1 MISGLWNGISG
12 LSAFEK
18 ALNTQSNNIS
28 NTNTVGH
35 KSDRI
40 TFEDM
45 MYESRYGKGV
55 AVQGVE
61 KDFSQGG
68 LKDTGNALDVAI
80 EGKGFFIVNDPNTNE
95 TYYTRAGNF
104 KLSSDGTLRTVDDL
118 LVYGSSSTITNLV
131 SSDDSTEFTNN
142 YSVDLATKVIN
153 TNNFSETINAKSTD
167 YLQSATEV
175 GTSGNAYKD
184 RNTIISD
191 VRASITNYSEI
202 LELYSTNPED
212 TSVAS
217 TSQQN
222 QIQYS
227 NFLSEL
233 QNEDDY
239 IEVTINGEEIRQKF
253 TTDTQTTM
261 NLFADKISAIPG
273 LSASVDNAG
282 LVTIDSLIPGQTF
295 SITQAAVNN
304 NASVINETI
313 TPSLGSGI
321 AMLDSART
329 ALKNSLEKANAKFLE
344 MTHTI
349 PTSDAALTGISSMQ
363 LRLDNLNVVE
373 NVFGELSIED
383 GNIYAKDGDSK
394 FLLGKLETAYFVN
407 ENGLNPE
414 GDRLYSSSEESGESL
429 NASMINKL
437 VGSNLELSNS
447 NLGESLV
454 DLMVFQRAFEGSS
467 KSITTSDEFLKT
479 AIELKK

>member
-18 ALNTQSNNIS
+18 ALSTQSNNIA
-28 NTNTVGH
+28 NTNTIGH

-55 AVQGVE
+55 AVQSVE

-68 LKDTGNALDVAI
+68 LKETGTPLDVAI
-80 EGKGFFIVNDPNTNE
+80 EGKGFFVVNDPNTNE

-118 LVYGSSSTITNLV
+118 LVYGSSSTVTNLV
-131 SSDDSTEFTNN
+131 SSDDTTEFDNN
-142 YSVDLATKVIN
+142 YSVDLVTKAI
-153 TNNFSETINAKSTD
+153 TTDNFSETINAKSTD
-167 YLQSATEV
+167 YLQSATES
-175 GTSGNAYKD
+175 GTSGNGYKD
-184 RNTIISD
+184 RSAVISD
-191 VRASITNYSEI
+191 VRASIANYSEI

-222 QIQYS
+222 QIEYS
-227 NFLSEL
+227 SFLNEL

-239 IEVTINGEEIRQKF
+239 IEVTINGEKIRQDF
-253 TTDTQTTM
+253 DTDTTTTM
-261 NLFADKISAIPG
+261 NLFADKISAVSG
-273 LSASVDNAG
+273 LSASVDDTG

-304 NASVINETI
+304 NAPAINETI
-313 TPSLGSGI
+313 APSLGSGI
-321 AMLDSART
+321 GMLDSARQ
-329 ALKNSLEKANAKFLE
+329 ALKSSLETANAKFLE

-349 PTSDAALTGISSMQ
+349 PNSDAALTGISSMQ

-373 NVFGELSIED
+373 DVFGELSIED
-383 GNIYAKDGDSK
+383 GNIYAKDGDNK
-394 FLLGKLETAYFVN
+394 FLLGKLETAYFAN
-407 ENGLNPE
+407 ENGLNPK
-414 GDRLYSSSEESGESL
+414 GDRLYTSSNETGDPV
-429 NASMINKL
+429 NASNINKL

-447 NLGESLV
+447 DFGESLV

-479 AIELKK
+479 AIQLKT